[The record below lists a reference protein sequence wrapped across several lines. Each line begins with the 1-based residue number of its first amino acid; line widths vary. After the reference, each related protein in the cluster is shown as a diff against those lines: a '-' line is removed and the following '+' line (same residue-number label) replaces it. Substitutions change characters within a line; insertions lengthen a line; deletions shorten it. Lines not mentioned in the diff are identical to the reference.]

1 LKRKHWFT
9 LIGVVLCIAVIAYY
23 FLNHAQTFAQGEPA
37 NKGVKQVEVKPVNL
51 DEIKLSQPMTKQD
64 GMVYYEIFVRSFYD
78 SNGDGIGD
86 LNGVTEKLDYIKSL
100 GVNGIWLMPITD
112 SPSYHGYDVTDYNK
126 VNPQYG
132 TMEDFIKLTDEAHK
146 RGIKVIMDFVINH
159 TSSQHPWFVDASKSE
174 NSKYRDYY
182 VWADKDTNLNEMN
195 DQLNRKAWNKT
206 STGYFYAEFWDG
218 MPDLNFDNKEVREE
232 IKKSAKL
239 WIENGV
245 DGFRIDAAKYI
256 FPQKRTQDTLLWWQE
271 FGDYVRGINKDAY
284 IVGEVWS
291 DEITISRYFKVL
303 NANFDFPVAN
313 QIMLS
318 AASGNPDQLIR
329 QMENSYTQYAKVNP
343 DYVDSPFLTN
353 HDQNR
358 VMSELKNINKVK
370 SAAAVYLTLP
380 GNPTMYYGEE
390 IGMLGKKPD
399 EVIREPFKWYA
410 KEGGKGQTTWER
422 MLFNGGKDVLSVEE
436 QDKDS
441 NSLLNFYRDMVNFR
455 QSSPVLS
462 KGDIKIITSVN
473 NVLAYARTYNNESN
487 LIVHNLKGE
496 EVSVEIDL
504 PDGVNISGNVIK
516 GSGEAKVNGK
526 VVSVKLKP
534 NTFVIVK

>member
-1 LKRKHWFT
+1 
-9 LIGVVLCIAVIAYY
+9 
-23 FLNHAQTFAQGEPA
+23 
-37 NKGVKQVEVKPVNL
+37 
-51 DEIKLSQPMTKQD
+51 
-64 GMVYYEIFVRSFYD
+64 
-78 SNGDGIGD
+78 
-86 LNGVTEKLDYIKSL
+86 
-100 GVNGIWLMPITD
+100 
-112 SPSYHGYDVTDYNK
+112 
-126 VNPQYG
+126 
-132 TMEDFIKLTDEAHK
+132 
-146 RGIKVIMDFVINH
+146 
-159 TSSQHPWFVDASKSE
+159 VDASKSE

-353 HDQNR
+353 HDKNR

-380 GNPTMYYGEE
+380 GNPTC
-390 IGMLGKKPD
+390 I
-399 EVIREPFKWYA
+399 
-410 KEGGKGQTTWER
+410 
-422 MLFNGGKDVLSVEE
+422 
-436 QDKDS
+436 
-441 NSLLNFYRDMVNFR
+441 MVR
-455 QSSPVLS
+455 
-462 KGDIKIITSVN
+462 K
-473 NVLAYARTYNNESN
+473 
-487 LIVHNLKGE
+487 
-496 EVSVEIDL
+496 
-504 PDGVNISGNVIK
+504 
-516 GSGEAKVNGK
+516 
-526 VVSVKLKP
+526 
-534 NTFVIVK
+534 